1 MYITYTERMGNI
13 AFVSHSYPT
22 LQSPAQASFIK
33 REAHLISQSHSVEI
47 HLPSVFALPFQ
58 KQYLRSRNP
67 LENKLPLHRFSYLS
81 FPRRRFAS
89 ITQSSLS
96 KNLLRS
102 LELQKPDLVHLH
114 WLYPSGLAAPSIK
127 KSGYPVLLT
136 IHGGDWYSNVGNKRM
151 IRLLEKCLFACDKII
166 CVGKQLKEDISS
178 FAPTIENKL
187 IHLPHGIDSNR
198 FHPSSQ
204 NKYEPP
210 APGWNFEKTN
220 LLCVANLYREKGID
234 LLIKAFSEIPDKE
247 HYHLHIISA
256 GGDPRIKSEL
266 DILINN
272 LSLQGQVTFYR
283 SQPHEQ
289 LAGFYRSADLL
300 VSPSRKE
307 GFGLV
312 VAEAIAC
319 GTPVLATRSGGPE
332 EIVTEETGVLVAPE
346 KPCELRTAIEEM
358 IAVNNSYD
366 PNTLHRYISKNFSL
380 SSKRE
385 KLNSIYSE
393 LSDHRN

>member
-1 MYITYTERMGNI
+1 MSNI

-58 KQYLRSRNP
+58 KQYFRSRNP
-67 LENKLPLHRFSYLS
+67 LEENLPIHHFSYLS
-81 FPRRRFAS
+81 FPRRRLAS
-89 ITQSSLS
+89 ITQLSLS

-102 LELQKPDLVHLH
+102 LEIQKPDLVHLN

-136 IHGGDWYSNVGNKRM
+136 IHGGDWYSNVGNNRM
-151 IRLLEKCLFACDKII
+151 IRLLEKCLYACDKII
-166 CVGKQLKEDISS
+166 CVGKQLKEDISC
-178 FAPTIENKL
+178 FAPMIKNKL
-187 IHLPHGIDSNR
+187 IHIPHGIDSNR
-198 FHPSSQ
+198 FQPSLQ

-220 LLCVANLYREKGID
+220 LLCVANFYREKGID

-247 HYHLHIISA
+247 HYHLHIVSA
-256 GGDPRIKSEL
+256 GGNPRIKSEL

-272 LSLQGQVTFYR
+272 LSLQGLVTFYR

-319 GTPVLATRSGGPE
+319 GTPVLATKSGGPE
-332 EIVTEETGVLVAPE
+332 EIVTEETGKIVQSDNIEAINMGIQEMVSRLSKYRPE
-346 KPCELRTAIEEM
+346 TLQNHI
-358 IAVNNSYD
+358 
-366 PNTLHRYISKNFSL
+366 NTNFSL
-380 SSKRE
+380 ESKS
-385 KLNSIYSE
+385 KALDNIYRSVMKPT
-393 LSDHRN
+393 